1 MCMANALWARLDR
14 VVFGATIED
23 ANRYCLQIHI
33 PAKEVAQ
40 HAAAEMISASAW
52 IRKAVLDRLRAE
64 TR

>member
-1 MCMANALWARLDR
+1 MLPDNQIRSAAAFDR
-14 VVFGATIED
+14 
-23 ANRYCLQIHI
+23 QII
-33 PAKEVAQ
+33 VYVPDDMAKEVAQ